1 MKFSQPIGAKSQ
13 MQHLAQVIAKNHAYD
28 ALDLPFTAT
37 EWAVFSDYLQP
48 FALARDQVLIEQGAT
63 DRTVYFVESGTL
75 SVHCVDEEGRMNL
88 AMVGA
93 GSVVGEWAFFSSMAR
108 KSEAVAAGPCKL
120 WRLSLIRFM
129 DLANRQPALALRIAL
144 ALGTVMAKRVVNKP
158 KRVAAT

>member
-1 MKFSQPIGAKSQ
+1 MKPSQPIATQ
-13 MQHLAQVIAKNHAYD
+13 AHVQHLAQVVAKNHAYD

-37 EWAVFSDYLQP
+37 EWNVLGDYLQT

-75 SVHCVDEEGRMNL
+75 SLHCVDEGGRMSL

-108 KSEAVAAGPCKL
+108 KAQAIGAVPCKL
-120 WRLSLIRFM
+120 WRLSMIRFL
-129 DLANRQPALALRIAL
+129 DLANRQPALALRITL

-158 KRVAAT
+158 KSVAAT